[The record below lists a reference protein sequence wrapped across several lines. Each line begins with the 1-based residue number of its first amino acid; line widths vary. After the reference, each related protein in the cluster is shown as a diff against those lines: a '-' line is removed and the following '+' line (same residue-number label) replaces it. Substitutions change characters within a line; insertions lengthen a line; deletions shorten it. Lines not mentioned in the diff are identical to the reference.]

1 MGLLGASVR
10 LGVIGHVGAQR
21 ILKVMHHDIVEMS
34 EIPPVEL
41 EQIHSFVP
49 QTEIA
54 SMRHETAQAR
64 SFAN

>member
-1 MGLLGASVR
+1 
-10 LGVIGHVGAQR
+10 
-21 ILKVMHHDIVEMS
+21 MHHDIVEMS